1 MSLKYHVLYFI
12 VKDIEKQYEKDLKAD
27 PPAKTPFIDRWIKWQ
42 LVGREED
49 GFPVY
54 QENFLRQGIKEFPFP
69 ESQLFKMLVTNFS
82 HCKVRHVLLMKITIQ
97 IVPYR
102 TTARVRQHQSISTAP
117 LMVRE
122 VSRTRRTAT
131 PVARRGRRRSV
142 PVAREP
148 TTVIRLVFHKSKN

>member
-82 HCKVRHVLLMKITIQ
+82 HCKVCHVFKIMNTIQ
-97 IVPYR
+97 IVLYR
-102 TTARVRQHQSISTAP
+102 TTARVRQHPSISTAP
-117 LMVRE
+117 STVRE
-122 VSRTRRTAT
+122 DSRTRRTAT

-142 PVAREP
+142 PCAREP
-148 TTVIRLVFHKSKN
+148 TTVIRLVA